1 MRRRNSVL
9 STLEELQVLLLT
21 AYILILSFVALAGLA
36 IALYR
41 LIFE

>member
-9 STLEELQVLLLT
+9 STLEELQVFLLT